1 VVKAELQFE
10 RDAGG
15 RVVTLVLH
23 QNGEHRAVRQAD

>member
-10 RDAGG
+10 RDANG